1 MKKLV
6 PGVNDL
12 LTTNPDLAK
21 EWNYERNGA
30 LLPSDFSAGS
40 GKRVWWECA
49 NGHEWESS
57 ILNRSHGHACPYC
70 SGKTILR
77 GYNDLAT
84 THPEIVLQ
92 WDYERNILKPKEVS
106 HGSKQKVWW
115 KCSQGHSWD
124 ATIGSRVNGN
134 GCPYCS
140 GKKVLNGYNDL
151 ATTHPSIAKEWD
163 YELNN
168 SLSPFDLT
176 AGSNRKIHWICK
188 YGHRWSTTVYHRVR
202 GTGCPICASA
212 LKTSFPEQAIYF
224 YIKKKHADAINRYA
238 DLFDNGM
245 ELDIYIPSLKIGIEY
260 DGSVWHS
267 STRAKEK
274 EISKYKTCSS
284 SGIFL
289 IRIREDKNNKDNSSA
304 DKVLYTLDSLDDT
317 IRQLG
322 IFSLVEANTINS
334 KKDQIYIME
343 QYLQSQ
349 ESESIAAKYPQ
360 LVNEWHPTKNGN
372 LSPNLFSYSSHQ
384 KVWWMCKFGHE
395 WEASPHNRTGANK
408 TGCPVCSGQKV
419 LPGFNDLASQYPEIA
434 LEWDYSKNK
443 GLKPSDFTT
452 NSTKRIWWVCAKG
465 HSWETP
471 IHIRTN
477 GSDCPFCAGRAVL
490 PGFNDLAS
498 NYPAIA
504 KEWDKMRN
512 ENLLPSQ
519 VTVRSGKKVWWVCSK
534 CGFSWQS
541 TIDNRVRGNGCP
553 ECKRGKI
560 SVSAR
565 TRKVVAGVNDLATT
579 HPQLLK
585 EWDYQKN
592 SSFNPTEVL
601 SGSGIKVWW
610 KCSKCGRSWQ
620 TRISH
625 RANGHGCPSCGHKK

>member
-212 LKTSFPEQAIYF
+212 LP
-224 YIKKKHADAINRYA
+224 
-238 DLFDNGM
+238 
-245 ELDIYIPSLKIGIEY
+245 
-260 DGSVWHS
+260 
-267 STRAKEK
+267 
-274 EISKYKTCSS
+274 
-284 SGIFL
+284 
-289 IRIREDKNNKDNSSA
+289 
-304 DKVLYTLDSLDDT
+304 
-317 IRQLG
+317 
-322 IFSLVEANTINS
+322 
-334 KKDQIYIME
+334 
-343 QYLQSQ
+343 
-349 ESESIAAKYPQ
+349 
-360 LVNEWHPTKNGN
+360 
-372 LSPNLFSYSSHQ
+372 
-384 KVWWMCKFGHE
+384 
-395 WEASPHNRTGANK
+395 
-408 TGCPVCSGQKV
+408 
-419 LPGFNDLASQYPEIA
+419 
-434 LEWDYSKNK
+434 
-443 GLKPSDFTT
+443 
-452 NSTKRIWWVCAKG
+452 
-465 HSWETP
+465 
-471 IHIRTN
+471 
-477 GSDCPFCAGRAVL
+477 
-490 PGFNDLAS
+490 
-498 NYPAIA
+498 
-504 KEWDKMRN
+504 
-512 ENLLPSQ
+512 
-519 VTVRSGKKVWWVCSK
+519 
-534 CGFSWQS
+534 
-541 TIDNRVRGNGCP
+541 
-553 ECKRGKI
+553 
-560 SVSAR
+560 
-565 TRKVVAGVNDLATT
+565 
-579 HPQLLK
+579 
-585 EWDYQKN
+585 
-592 SSFNPTEVL
+592 
-601 SGSGIKVWW
+601 
-610 KCSKCGRSWQ
+610 
-620 TRISH
+620 
-625 RANGHGCPSCGHKK
+625 